1 MAKSKRGGG
10 AMYVFLSI
18 LALNFLVLLIFVASQ
33 YKLGKVSK
41 ADLVN
46 IAYVLLGRKTYSMTE
61 EEVMEYRSLL
71 ALREERHRIDALELG
86 GLETQELSAEGLAEQ
101 IRLLREQHRIA
112 RDEQQQQLAGMERT
126 RREIE
131 SLKTEAQK
139 ERERLNA
146 VRRQRQQADLSE
158 RQQYLRDLLQAMD
171 AEQIA
176 AYLVNISEGRGGPSE
191 AARILRAHLPPAMSA
206 EVTEAMPLAVLRQI
220 LPLIENQYAD
230 MEPDAV
236 VKLWTTRGTDDYK
249 TPPEIAEY
257 LNHMT
262 VKQAFEIFSLLDPQ
276 TRNEV
281 ERLLQ

>member
-1 MAKSKRGGG
+1 
-10 AMYVFLSI
+10 MYVFLSI